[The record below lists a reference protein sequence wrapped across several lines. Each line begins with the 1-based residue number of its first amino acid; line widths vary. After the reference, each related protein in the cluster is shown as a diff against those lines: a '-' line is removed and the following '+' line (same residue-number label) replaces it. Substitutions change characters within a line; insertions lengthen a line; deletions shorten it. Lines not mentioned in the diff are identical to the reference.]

1 MTWFFGLGRESKAK
15 SRRRKALALRLP
27 TFLEVGMISIQRFR
41 WWYTL
46 AVSALVL
53 LAPAEGRSQSLMT
66 TALSVFSPQTVHV
79 EYSNSA
85 KLRGLSDYAS
95 LRQRY
100 LGPRLKQL
108 ENSMGQLGIHEDD
121 IDEVVLGW
129 RVASSSADLY
139 GVASGRFDSQAVAAA
154 AASKGI
160 KPTLLDD
167 TQIYCLEDTCL
178 ALRDASTGLF
188 GPLSTVR
195 AMLKPSSHLDS
206 DADFTRLID
215 EADQG
220 TPIWGVAKGPA
231 VVDWFKSTMPGQDS
245 AKLDWSTA
253 FQGVNAVTYS
263 VDTGDSVRLSMK
275 LDCASS
281 AAAANLRQLFDGL
294 RLLQRMA
301 WQSKNP
307 TLPNPYASLTV
318 EAQQSE
324 VSLKLETPYAA
335 LAGFQ

>member
-1 MTWFFGLGRESKAK
+1 MMRTQWS
-15 SRRRKALALRLP
+15 
-27 TFLEVGMISIQRFR
+27 R
-41 WWYTL
+41 WWCTL
-46 AVSALVL
+46 TAAALLL
-53 LAPAEGRSQSLMT
+53 LAPATGRSQSLMT
-66 TALSVFSPQTVHV
+66 TALSVFSPETVHV
-79 EYSNSA
+79 EYSNSS

-95 LRQRY
+95 LRQHY

-108 ENSMGQLGIHEDD
+108 EDSMGQLGIREDD

-129 RVASSSADLY
+129 RVVSSSADLY
-139 GVASGRFDSQAVAAA
+139 GVASGRFDSEALATA

-160 KPTLLDD
+160 KPTPAAD
-167 TQIYCLEDTCL
+167 TQIYCLEETCL
-178 ALRDASTGLF
+178 ALKDASVGFF

-195 AMLKPSSHLDS
+195 AMLKPGSHLDG
-206 DADFTRLID
+206 DADFTRLVD
-215 EADQG
+215 AADQS

-231 VVDWFKSTMPGQDS
+231 VVDWFKSAMPGQDS

-275 LDCASS
+275 LDCVSS
-281 AAAANLRQLFDGL
+281 QAAASLRQLFDGL

-301 WQSKNP
+301 WQSRNP
-307 TLPNPYASLTV
+307 TLPNPYESLTV
-318 EAQQSE
+318 DTQQSE
-324 VSLKLETPYAA
+324 VSLKLETPHAA